1 MNPPAQLPHPGRDS
15 VRFGL
20 PDQIDE
26 PAQAGPGSLSIS
38 ELSRTLWKYRL
49 AILATAILGLIAGLA
64 LALFAVPKYR
74 SAAVIEVSSE
84 GVELVEVGAR
94 QAIPVSDTQ
103 ALETSI
109 GLLKSASLAERVARE
124 LRLVP
129 TGPAAGASDVQEAV
143 QALTEGLTVERVGD
157 SRLIRISYVSP
168 DRNLAAR
175 VPNVVAAQFIQ
186 SVLERRFEANDYAR
200 DYLQK
205 RIAEVRGRL
214 EDSERRLVAY
224 AQQQNIVS
232 VGGDK
237 TAEGGGGGQSLD
249 AASLAAANAELTIA
263 QNARVAAE
271 QRFRQSVGGAPTNE
285 VLQSSTLQAYKTNL
299 AQLQA
304 EYQRRRAALQPD
316 HPELVELQANIA
328 AVRNNIAR
336 ETGTVTA
343 TLGAEYRA
351 AQARENELR
360 GRVDRLRRAVLNL
373 QGRSIQYAILQ
384 RDADTNRQLYD
395 ALLQRYKEVGVS
407 GGVGANQ
414 IALVDKAQP
423 PQAPFE
429 PNPVRSALLGALLG
443 LVLGVVGALAYALL
457 ANRVSTLEDLV
468 TRLGLPALGVVPR
481 MTSSGPLEDALLHP
495 HSPLSESYASLRSSL
510 QFIVG
515 KPDIG
520 VLLVTGSGPGE
531 GKTTTALALAHSF
544 ARLGRSTL
552 LIDADLRNP
561 SLFAN
566 SSSSLGLSDVIVGHA
581 SLAEAT
587 EKLDVEHLHALQAG
601 SRSITPADLLAS
613 AGLQSVIDQ
622 ARQAYDVVVID
633 SPPTL
638 GLADTPLLSAL
649 SDHTLLVLEANKV
662 RFPVARLAV
671 SRLRQAGANLVGGVL
686 TKVDLRETAY
696 GYGYGYGAEAG
707 EDRQLSSGQFNPGE
721 ATVATG
727 RAQSRWSRLALKA
740 LFWIGALVGLLLALV
755 PTPPALLA
763 GIPDKA
769 QHFIGFSTLALL
781 ATLAYPRVALPVIG
795 LGLSA
800 FGLVIEILQ
809 SLPGIDRDADLMDGV
824 VNALGIVSILILV
837 HLFRLSRRAGAQGTR
852 E

>member
-1 MNPPAQLPHPGRDS
+1 MNPPASLPHPRRDS

-20 PDQIDE
+20 PDQIEE
-26 PAQAGPGSLSIS
+26 PAPAGQGTLSLS

-49 AILATAILGLIAGLA
+49 AILATTILGLIGGVA
-64 LALFAVPKYR
+64 LALFAVPKFR

-84 GVELVEVGAR
+84 SVELVEVGAR

-124 LRLVP
+124 LRLI
-129 TGPAAGASDVQEAV
+129 PATPASASDGVQEAV
-143 QALTEGLTVERVGD
+143 QSLVEGLTVERVGD

-168 DRNLAAR
+168 DRVLAAR
-175 VPNVVAAQFIQ
+175 VPNVVAAQFIE

-214 EDSERRLVAY
+214 EASERRLVAY

-237 TAEGGGGGQSLD
+237 NAEGGGGQSLD
-249 AASLAAANAELTIA
+249 AASLAAANAELTVA

-316 HPELVELQANIA
+316 HPELIELQANIA
-328 AVRNNIAR
+328 AVRGNIAR

-351 AQARENELR
+351 TQARENELR
-360 GRVDRLRRAVLNL
+360 GRVEQLRRAVLNL

-429 PNPVRSALLGALLG
+429 PKPVQSAMLGALLG
-443 LVLGVVGALAYALL
+443 LVLGIVGALAYALL

-468 TRLGLPALGVVPR
+468 TRLGLTALGVIPR
-481 MTSSGPLEDALLHP
+481 MTGVGPLEEVLLHP
-495 HSPLSESYASLRSSL
+495 HSPLSESYSSLRSSL

-552 LIDADLRNP
+552 IIDADLRSP
-561 SLFAN
+561 SLFPGSTKA
-566 SSSSLGLSDVIVGHA
+566 LGLSDVIVGHA
-581 SLAEAT
+581 TLSEAT
-587 EKLDVEHLHALQAG
+587 IKLEVEHLHALRAG
-601 SRSITPADLLAS
+601 SRSVTPADLLAS
-613 AGLQSVIDQ
+613 AGLQALIDQ

-686 TKVDLRETAY
+686 TKVDVRETAY
-696 GYGYGYGAEAG
+696 GYGYGYGYGMQAG
-707 EDRQLSSGQFNPGE
+707 EEPPMLVDAATQGSAAAAPG
-721 ATVATG
+721 A
-727 RAQSRWSRLALKA
+727 RPRWVRNGLKA
-740 LFWIGALVGLLLALV
+740 LFWLGALVGLMLALV
-755 PTPPALLA
+755 PTPPAQLA

-781 ATLAYPRVALPVIG
+781 ATLAYPRVGLPVIG

-800 FGLVIEILQ
+800 FGLAIEIMQ

-824 VNALGIVSILILV
+824 VNALGIVSVLILV
-837 HLFRLSRRAGAQGTR
+837 HLFRLTRQSGQLNSRR
-852 E
+852 